1 MFNLTAFLLLLK
13 LLCSFNIIETISVS
27 SFINNK
33 RLLSG
38 QAIKKGQSVLFSKK
52 AKHTLYFYLDMIP
65 TVILQGEGTASC
77 KNKQTFG
84 DIGLN
89 YTCFIGLT
97 RVLWPNFRQQ
107 QCGITGTVAAPSFPG
122 SMNRSVQLPAL
133 CCCREG
139 SVGLP
144 THRQS
149 RAASDRAPGSK
160 EMLPAALS
168 FVPCL
173 LLARLLVFSQLIR
186 DNRKVLFREVSL
198 IRA

>member
-97 RVLWPNFRQQ
+97 RVLWPNFMQQ

-144 THRQS
+144 LTA
-149 RAASDRAPGSK
+149 RA
-160 EMLPAALS
+160 ELPLTEHLGARKCCLQH
-168 FVPCL
+168 CL
-173 LLARLLVFSQLIR
+173 LCLVSCLQDF
-186 DNRKVLFREVSL
+186 
-198 IRA
+198 